1 MKPLSGS
8 HDVTTKNENTPM
20 RTKIRIFL
28 IGSAYFLD
36 KKLCEFND
44 KLKAAPVEY
53 YGHLHAQGEKVEGE
67 RSQRSCIGIVLQ
79 DYSNGTGNNT
89 VRVSA
94 NLSPEFFAYALS
106 RVSLGVELFDFYEEK
121 IFGDPDKE
129 GKSMVTKVSIK
140 RASVGQDGKPRN
152 YPWCVIV
159 ENGRAI
165 KEGTQTGGVHMKKGS
180 YQKERSVFVNIND
193 YDFFRL
199 MQQTTR
205 YINAWELTN
214 GPKKIREAMQIM
226 EQQRASERNN

>member
-1 MKPLSGS
+1 M
-8 HDVTTKNENTPM
+8 DNN
-20 RTKIRIFL
+20 RIQPQ
-28 IGSAYFLD
+28 IAIYMTN

-79 DYSNGTGNNT
+79 DYSNGTGNKT

-106 RVSLGVELFDFYEEK
+106 RVSLGVELFEFYEEK
-121 IFGDPDKE
+121 IFGDADKE

-205 YINAWELTN
+205 YINVWELTN

>member
-1 MKPLSGS
+1 M
-8 HDVTTKNENTPM
+8 DNN
-20 RTKIRIFL
+20 RIQPQ
-28 IGSAYFLD
+28 IAIYMTN

-106 RVSLGVELFDFYEEK
+106 RVALGVELFEFYEEK
-121 IFGDPDKE
+121 IFGDADKE

-226 EQQRASERNN
+226 EQQRTSERNN

>member
-1 MKPLSGS
+1 M
-8 HDVTTKNENTPM
+8 DNN
-20 RTKIRIFL
+20 RIQPQ
-28 IGSAYFLD
+28 IAIYMTN

-79 DYSNGTGNNT
+79 DYSNGTGNKT

-106 RVSLGVELFDFYEEK
+106 RVSLGVELFEFYEEK

-129 GKSMVTKVSIK
+129 GKSMVTKVSVK

>member
-1 MKPLSGS
+1 ME
-8 HDVTTKNENTPM
+8 DN
-20 RTKIRIFL
+20 RIQPQVA
-28 IGSAYFLD
+28 IYMTN

-79 DYSNGTGNNT
+79 DYSNGTGNKT

-94 NLSPEFFAYALS
+94 NLAPEFFAYALS
-106 RVSLGVELFDFYEEK
+106 RVSLGVELFEFYEEK

-140 RASVGQDGKPRN
+140 RASVGPDGKKRN

-159 ENGRAI
+159 ENGRAV

-180 YQKERSVFVNIND
+180 YQKERQVFVNIND

>member
-1 MKPLSGS
+1 MM
-8 HDVTTKNENTPM
+8 DNN
-20 RTKIRIFL
+20 RIQPQ
-28 IGSAYFLD
+28 IAIYMTN

-79 DYSNGTGNNT
+79 DYSNGTGNKT

-106 RVSLGVELFDFYEEK
+106 RVSLGVELFEFYEEK

-129 GKSMVTKVSIK
+129 GKSMVTKVSVK

>member
-1 MKPLSGS
+1 M
-8 HDVTTKNENTPM
+8 DNN
-20 RTKIRIFL
+20 RIQPQ
-28 IGSAYFLD
+28 IAIYMTN

-106 RVSLGVELFDFYEEK
+106 RVSLGVELFDFYDEK

-129 GKSMVTKVSIK
+129 GKSMVTKVSVK

-180 YQKERSVFVNIND
+180 YQKERAVFVNIND

>member
-1 MKPLSGS
+1 ME
-8 HDVTTKNENTPM
+8 DN
-20 RTKIRIFL
+20 RIQPQVA
-28 IGSAYFLD
+28 IYMTN

-79 DYSNGTGNNT
+79 DYSNGTGNKT

-94 NLSPEFFAYALS
+94 NLAPEFFAYALS
-106 RVSLGVELFDFYEEK
+106 RVSLGVELFEFYEEK

-140 RASVGQDGKPRN
+140 RASVGPDGKKRN

-159 ENGRAI
+159 ENGRAV

-180 YQKERSVFVNIND
+180 YQKERQVFVNIND

-226 EQQRASERNN
+226 EQQRASERKN

>member
-1 MKPLSGS
+1 MME
-8 HDVTTKNENTPM
+8 DN
-20 RTKIRIFL
+20 RIQPQ
-28 IGSAYFLD
+28 IAIYMTN

-79 DYSNGTGNNT
+79 DYSNGTGNKT

-94 NLSPEFFAYALS
+94 NLAPEFFVYALS
-106 RVSLGVELFDFYEEK
+106 RVSLGVELFEFYEEK

-140 RASVGQDGKPRN
+140 RASVGPDGKKRN

-159 ENGRAI
+159 ENGRAV

-180 YQKERSVFVNIND
+180 YQKERQVFVNIND

-226 EQQRASERNN
+226 EQQRASEQNN

>member
-1 MKPLSGS
+1 ME
-8 HDVTTKNENTPM
+8 EN
-20 RTKIRIFL
+20 RIQPQ
-28 IGSAYFLD
+28 IAIYMTN

-44 KLKAAPVEY
+44 KLKTAPVEY

-79 DYSNGTGNNT
+79 DYSNGTGNKT

-94 NLSPEFFAYALS
+94 NLAPEFFAYALS
-106 RVSLGVELFDFYEEK
+106 RVSLGVELFEFYEEK

-140 RASVGQDGKPRN
+140 RASVGPDGKKRN

-159 ENGRAI
+159 ENGRAV
-165 KEGTQTGGVHMKKGS
+165 KEGTLTGGVHMKKGS
-180 YQKERSVFVNIND
+180 YQKERQVFVNIND

>member
-1 MKPLSGS
+1 M
-8 HDVTTKNENTPM
+8 DNN
-20 RTKIRIFL
+20 RIQPQ
-28 IGSAYFLD
+28 IAIYMTN

-44 KLKAAPVEY
+44 KLKAAPIEY

-106 RVSLGVELFDFYEEK
+106 RVSLGVELFEFYEEK

-129 GKSMVTKVSIK
+129 GKSMVTKVSVK

-180 YQKERSVFVNIND
+180 YQKERAVFVNIND

-205 YINAWELTN
+205 YINVWELTT

>member
-1 MKPLSGS
+1 M
-8 HDVTTKNENTPM
+8 DNN
-20 RTKIRIFL
+20 RIQPQ
-28 IGSAYFLD
+28 IAIYMTN

-79 DYSNGTGNNT
+79 DYSNGTGNKT

-106 RVSLGVELFDFYEEK
+106 RVSLGVELFEFYEEK
-121 IFGDPDKE
+121 ICGDPDKE

-180 YQKERSVFVNIND
+180 YQKERAVFVNIND

-205 YINAWELTN
+205 YINVWELTN

>member
-1 MKPLSGS
+1 MED
-8 HDVTTKNENTPM
+8 H
-20 RTKIRIFL
+20 RIQPQ
-28 IGSAYFLD
+28 IAIYMTN

-79 DYSNGTGNNT
+79 DYSNGTGNQT

-94 NLSPEFFAYALS
+94 NLAPEFFAYALS
-106 RVSLGVELFDFYEEK
+106 RVSLGVELFEFYEEK

-129 GKSMVTKVSIK
+129 GKSMVTKVSVK
-140 RASVGQDGKPRN
+140 RASVGPDGKQRN

-165 KEGTQTGGVHMKKGS
+165 KEGTQTGGIHMKKGS
-180 YQKERSVFVNIND
+180 YQKERQVFVNIND

>member
-1 MKPLSGS
+1 MME
-8 HDVTTKNENTPM
+8 DN
-20 RTKIRIFL
+20 RIQPQ
-28 IGSAYFLD
+28 IAIYMTN

-67 RSQRSCIGIVLQ
+67 RSQRSCTGIVLQ
-79 DYSNGTGNNT
+79 DYSNGTGNKT

-94 NLSPEFFAYALS
+94 NLAPEFFAYALS
-106 RVSLGVELFDFYEEK
+106 RVSLGVELFEFYEEK

-140 RASVGQDGKPRN
+140 RASVGPDGKKRN

-159 ENGRAI
+159 ENGRAV

-180 YQKERSVFVNIND
+180 YQKERQVFVNIND

-226 EQQRASERNN
+226 EQQRASEQNN

>member
-1 MKPLSGS
+1 M
-8 HDVTTKNENTPM
+8 DNN
-20 RTKIRIFL
+20 RIQPQ
-28 IGSAYFLD
+28 IAIYMTN

-94 NLSPEFFAYALS
+94 NLSPEFFSYALS

>member
-1 MKPLSGS
+1 M
-8 HDVTTKNENTPM
+8 DNN
-20 RTKIRIFL
+20 RIQPQ
-28 IGSAYFLD
+28 IAIYMTN

-106 RVSLGVELFDFYEEK
+106 RVALGVELFEFYEEK

>member
-1 MKPLSGS
+1 ME
-8 HDVTTKNENTPM
+8 DN
-20 RTKIRIFL
+20 RIQPQVA
-28 IGSAYFLD
+28 IYMTN

-79 DYSNGTGNNT
+79 DYSNGTGNKT

-94 NLSPEFFAYALS
+94 NLAPEFFAYALS
-106 RVSLGVELFDFYEEK
+106 RVSLGVELFEFYEEK

-140 RASVGQDGKPRN
+140 RASVGPDGKKRN

-159 ENGRAI
+159 ENGRAV

-180 YQKERSVFVNIND
+180 YQKERQVFVNIND

-226 EQQRASERNN
+226 EQQRASEQNN

>member
-1 MKPLSGS
+1 ME
-8 HDVTTKNENTPM
+8 DN
-20 RTKIRIFL
+20 RIQPQVA
-28 IGSAYFLD
+28 IYMTN

-79 DYSNGTGNNT
+79 DYSNGTGNKT

-94 NLSPEFFAYALS
+94 NLAPEFFAYALS
-106 RVSLGVELFDFYEEK
+106 RVSLGVELFEFYEEK

-140 RASVGQDGKPRN
+140 RASVGPDGKKRN

-159 ENGRAI
+159 ENGRAV

-180 YQKERSVFVNIND
+180 YQKERQVCVNIND

>member
-1 MKPLSGS
+1 ME
-8 HDVTTKNENTPM
+8 EN
-20 RTKIRIFL
+20 RIQPQVA
-28 IGSAYFLD
+28 IYMTN

-79 DYSNGTGNNT
+79 DYSNGTGNKT

-94 NLSPEFFAYALS
+94 NLAPEFFAYALS
-106 RVSLGVELFDFYEEK
+106 RVSLGVELFEFYEEK

-140 RASVGQDGKPRN
+140 RASVGPDGKKRN
-152 YPWCVIV
+152 YPGCVIV

-180 YQKERSVFVNIND
+180 YQKERQVFVNIND

>member
-1 MKPLSGS
+1 MME
-8 HDVTTKNENTPM
+8 DN
-20 RTKIRIFL
+20 RIQPQ
-28 IGSAYFLD
+28 IAIYMTN

-79 DYSNGTGNNT
+79 DYSNGTGNKT

-94 NLSPEFFAYALS
+94 NLAPEFFAYALS
-106 RVSLGVELFDFYEEK
+106 RVSL
-121 IFGDPDKE
+121 GDPDKE

-140 RASVGQDGKPRN
+140 RASVGPDGKKRN

-159 ENGRAI
+159 ENGRAV

-180 YQKERSVFVNIND
+180 YQKERQVFVNIND

-226 EQQRASERNN
+226 EQQRASEQNN

>member
-1 MKPLSGS
+1 M
-8 HDVTTKNENTPM
+8 DNN
-20 RTKIRIFL
+20 RIQTQ
-28 IGSAYFLD
+28 IAIYMTN

-106 RVSLGVELFDFYEEK
+106 RVSLGVELFEFYEEK

>member
-1 MKPLSGS
+1 MME
-8 HDVTTKNENTPM
+8 DN
-20 RTKIRIFL
+20 RIQPQ
-28 IGSAYFLD
+28 IAIYMTN

-79 DYSNGTGNNT
+79 DYSNGTGNKT

-94 NLSPEFFAYALS
+94 NLAPEFFAYALS
-106 RVSLGVELFDFYEEK
+106 RVSLGVELFEFYEEK

-140 RASVGQDGKPRN
+140 RASVGPDGKKRN

-159 ENGRAI
+159 ENGRAV

-180 YQKERSVFVNIND
+180 YQKERQVFVNIND

-214 GPKKIREAMQIM
+214 GPRKIREAMQIM
-226 EQQRASERNN
+226 EQQRASEQNN

>member
-1 MKPLSGS
+1 ME
-8 HDVTTKNENTPM
+8 EN
-20 RTKIRIFL
+20 RIQPQVA
-28 IGSAYFLD
+28 IYMTN

-79 DYSNGTGNNT
+79 DYSNGTGNKT

-94 NLSPEFFAYALS
+94 NLAPEFFAYALS
-106 RVSLGVELFDFYEEK
+106 RVSLGVELFEFYEEK

-140 RASVGQDGKPRN
+140 RASVGPDGKKRN

-180 YQKERSVFVNIND
+180 YQKERQVFVNIND

>member
-1 MKPLSGS
+1 M
-8 HDVTTKNENTPM
+8 DNN
-20 RTKIRIFL
+20 RIQPQ
-28 IGSAYFLD
+28 IAIYMTN

-79 DYSNGTGNNT
+79 DYSNGTGNKT

-180 YQKERSVFVNIND
+180 YQKERAVFVNIND

>member
-1 MKPLSGS
+1 M
-8 HDVTTKNENTPM
+8 DNN
-20 RTKIRIFL
+20 RIQPQ
-28 IGSAYFLD
+28 IAIYMTN

-106 RVSLGVELFDFYEEK
+106 RVSLGVELFEFYEEK

-226 EQQRASERNN
+226 EQQRTSERNI

>member
-1 MKPLSGS
+1 M
-8 HDVTTKNENTPM
+8 DNN
-20 RTKIRIFL
+20 RIQPQ
-28 IGSAYFLD
+28 IAIYMTN

-44 KLKAAPVEY
+44 KLKAAPIEY

-106 RVSLGVELFDFYEEK
+106 RVSLGVELFEFYEEK

>member
-1 MKPLSGS
+1 M
-8 HDVTTKNENTPM
+8 DNN
-20 RTKIRIFL
+20 RIQPQ
-28 IGSAYFLD
+28 IAIYMTN

-180 YQKERSVFVNIND
+180 YQKERAVFVNIND

>member
-1 MKPLSGS
+1 M
-8 HDVTTKNENTPM
+8 DNN
-20 RTKIRIFL
+20 RIQPQ
-28 IGSAYFLD
+28 IAIYMTN

-94 NLSPEFFAYALS
+94 NLSPEFFSYALS

-129 GKSMVTKVSIK
+129 GKSMVTKVSVK

-180 YQKERSVFVNIND
+180 YQKERAVFVNIND

-205 YINAWELTN
+205 YINVWELTN

>member
-1 MKPLSGS
+1 MM
-8 HDVTTKNENTPM
+8 DNN
-20 RTKIRIFL
+20 RIQPQ
-28 IGSAYFLD
+28 IAIYMTN

-205 YINAWELTN
+205 YINVWELTN

>member
-1 MKPLSGS
+1 M
-8 HDVTTKNENTPM
+8 DNN
-20 RTKIRIFL
+20 RIQPQ
-28 IGSAYFLD
+28 IAIYMTN

-106 RVSLGVELFDFYEEK
+106 RVSLGVELFEFYEEK

-199 MQQTTR
+199 MQQTSR
-205 YINAWELTN
+205 YIETWELTY
-214 GPKKIREAMQIM
+214 GPKLVREAQQIIAA
-226 EQQRASERNN
+226 QQRAAADEDLPA